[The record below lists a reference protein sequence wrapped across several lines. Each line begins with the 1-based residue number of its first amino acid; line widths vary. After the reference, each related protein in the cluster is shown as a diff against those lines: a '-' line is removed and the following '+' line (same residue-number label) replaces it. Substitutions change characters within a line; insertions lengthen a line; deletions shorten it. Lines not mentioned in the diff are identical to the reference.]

1 MQIKNLESL
10 SNVSRI
16 QKASRITECLHK
28 AMEEKVSHILKQRRF
43 LYSSSLS
50 HQVQQ
55 LVFSW
60 KKSKQKKTKL
70 LSHIL
75 DAHPK
80 LLHSPADEKVCMIN
94 YTEEKLEFIT
104 AKARL

>member
-50 HQVQQ
+50 RQVQQ

-60 KKSKQKKTKL
+60 KKKTKKKL